1 MVIWLEFRVCQYGN
15 DHWEDAPHYTIW
27 TIVSGQ
33 VLENFNFS
41 HPSRHLIYQLIGLR
55 NEDPEAINF
64 DINEVIEYGLGHIML
79 YNKEKKGAVFGKGKM
94 RSIRICSKY
103 VKSR

>member
-1 MVIWLEFRVCQYGN
+1 MSVWKRPLGRRTPLYHLNNCIKTNLEEF
-15 DHWEDAPHYTIW
+15 
-27 TIVSGQ
+27 
-33 VLENFNFS
+33 LFS

>member
-1 MVIWLEFRVCQYGN
+1 MGKSTLDPQFIFPSNLNTQYLCILDTSDCMKRIHG
-15 DHWEDAPHYTIW
+15 
-27 TIVSGQ
+27 GF
-33 VLENFNFS
+33 LFFS

-64 DINEVIEYGLGHIML
+64 DINEVIEYGIGHIML
-79 YNKEKKGAVFGKGKM
+79 YNKEKAVFGKGKM

-103 VKSR
+103 VK

>member
-1 MVIWLEFRVCQYGN
+1 MYQ
-15 DHWEDAPHYTIW
+15 EDSWRIF
-27 TIVSGQ
+27 I
-33 VLENFNFS
+33 S

-64 DINEVIEYGLGHIML
+64 DINEVIEYGIGHIML
-79 YNKEKKGAVFGKGKM
+79 YNKEKAVFGKGKM

-103 VKSR
+103 VK